1 MMSKAKVKSVKIKE
15 TIIKGIMKRRS
26 VISVMVLAGA
36 LILSYNGVMSLKD
49 LVHAKDNRI
58 AELEGQVQ
66 NLQEEVDFKDTEN
79 QVYID
84 LYNDNESTIKTM
96 KMDKDNLE
104 DALASAKSELE
115 TAKKTISA
123 SKKYSTDN
131 LSRGD
136 VSEKSLKDYE
146 ILSVEEMNDFI
157 NRRAPENSPF
167 RNNGEIFLEAAKQ
180 SGLDPKYIVAI
191 AGLESSWGRS
201 TIAREKKN
209 YFGITAYNNDPYNSA
224 KSFSSMEDGIVNG
237 AIWIK
242 NNFVDKGK
250 TNLVSMI
257 WGGSAYCQTNEGQPS
272 QSWIDNITTIIKP

>member
-15 TIIKGIMKRRS
+15 TIIRGIMKRRS
-26 VISVMVLAGA
+26 VISVMVLTGA

-79 QVYID
+79 QAYMD

-167 RNNGEIFLEAAKQ
+167 RNNGEIFLEASKQ

-201 TIAREKKN
+201 TIAREKNN

-257 WGGSAYCQTNEGQPS
+257 WGGSAYCQTDGGQPS
-272 QSWIDNITTIIKP
+272 QAWIDNITTIIKP

>member
-26 VISVMVLAGA
+26 IISVMILTGA

-58 AELEGQVQ
+58 AELEEQVQ

-79 QVYID
+79 QAYMD

-201 TIAREKKN
+201 TIAREKNN

-257 WGGSAYCQTNEGQPS
+257 WGGSAYCQTDEGKPS

>member
-26 VISVMVLAGA
+26 IISVMILTGA

-79 QVYID
+79 QVYMD

-167 RNNGEIFLEAAKQ
+167 RNNGEIFLEASKQ
-180 SGLDPKYIVAI
+180 SGLDPKYIAAI

-201 TIAREKKN
+201 TIAREKNN

-257 WGGSAYCQTNEGQPS
+257 WGGSAYCQTDGGQPS
-272 QSWIDNITTIIKP
+272 QAWIDNITTIIKP

>member
-26 VISVMVLAGA
+26 VISVMILTGA

-146 ILSVEEMNDFI
+146 ILSV
-157 NRRAPENSPF
+157 
-167 RNNGEIFLEAAKQ
+167 
-180 SGLDPKYIVAI
+180 
-191 AGLESSWGRS
+191 
-201 TIAREKKN
+201 
-209 YFGITAYNNDPYNSA
+209 
-224 KSFSSMEDGIVNG
+224 
-237 AIWIK
+237 
-242 NNFVDKGK
+242 
-250 TNLVSMI
+250 
-257 WGGSAYCQTNEGQPS
+257 
-272 QSWIDNITTIIKP
+272 